1 MVVKN
6 KANINIKIDL
16 EDKAAADAIFAH
28 MGLTTSAAVNMFI
41 KRVIDDQA
49 LPFTP
54 RVKNTLDIALEQAK
68 NDDVETFDS
77 FDDFRAAFWKEVA
90 KDPKLVE
97 GFSKANKK
105 RMA

>member
-16 EDKAAADAIFAH
+16 EDKSAADAIFAH

-68 NDDVETFDS
+68 NDDVERFDS
-77 FDDFRAAFWKEVA
+77 FDDWKSEMSAYA
-90 KDPKLVE
+90 KD
-97 GFSKANKK
+97 
-105 RMA
+105 